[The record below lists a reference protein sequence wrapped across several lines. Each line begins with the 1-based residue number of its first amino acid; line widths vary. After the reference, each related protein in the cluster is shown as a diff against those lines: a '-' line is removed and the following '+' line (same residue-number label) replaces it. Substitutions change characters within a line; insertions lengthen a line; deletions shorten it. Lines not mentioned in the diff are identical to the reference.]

1 MLETNRLILVPLTHE
16 QLLLY
21 KYDPPALAKNL
32 GVHYVERQHDPAT
45 VGDLAEAL
53 EFWISQ
59 TFLQSHR
66 FEWYTNWEII
76 LKEEPLAI
84 GGIGFSG
91 FPDEDGKTMVGYGLD
106 VRYHGKG
113 YASEALQAMLT
124 WGFRYPALTTVV
136 ADAPLKHIASHR
148 VLIKNGFVETHRDD
162 QLTHW
167 KIDHESQL

>member
-1 MLETNRLILVPLTHE
+1 MLETHRLTLVPLTHE

-32 GVHYVERQHDPAT
+32 GVHYTERQHDPAT
-45 VGDLAEAL
+45 LGDLAEAL

-76 LKEEPLAI
+76 LKEESIAI

-91 FPDEDGKTMVGYGLD
+91 FPDEEGKSMVGYGLD
-106 VRYHGKG
+106 VRYQGKG
-113 YASEALQAMLT
+113 YASEALQALLT
-124 WGFRYPALTTVV
+124 WGFRCQELKTVV
-136 ADAPLKHIASHR
+136 ADAPLKHLASHR
-148 VLIKNGFVETHRDD
+148 VLIKNGFIETHRDH

-167 KIDHESQL
+167 KIDRLGG

>member
-21 KYDPPALAKNL
+21 KNDPPALAKNL
-32 GVHYVERQHDPAT
+32 GVEYSERQHDPAT
-45 VGDLAEAL
+45 LGDLAEAT

-59 TFLQSHR
+59 TLLQSHR

-91 FPDEDGKTMVGYGLD
+91 FPDTEAKTMVGYGLD
-106 VRYHGKG
+106 LRYHGKG
-113 YASEALQAMLT
+113 YASEALGALLA
-124 WGFRYPALTTVV
+124 WGFRYPELKTVV
-136 ADAPLKHIASHR
+136 ADSPLKHLASHR

-167 KIDHESQL
+167 KIDRVD

>member
-1 MLETNRLILVPLTHE
+1 MEKLIAYQKLQLKFPMLETHRLILVPLTHD

-32 GVHYVERQHDPAT
+32 GVQYTERQHDPAT
-45 VGDLAEAL
+45 MGDLAEAL

-91 FPDEDGKTMVGYGLD
+91 FPDEEGKSFEVAAYGRD
-106 VRYHGKG
+106 ITRY
-113 YASEALQAMLT
+113 
-124 WGFRYPALTTVV
+124 W
-136 ADAPLKHIASHR
+136 
-148 VLIKNGFVETHRDD
+148 
-162 QLTHW
+162 
-167 KIDHESQL
+167 